1 MMMDEKIATLAR
13 DVQHIRSDQEAMKSA
28 IERMSEAVTRLAII
42 EERQA
47 ASSHAIE
54 RVMATVEKIDER
66 VRALEKAET
75 IQNRTA
81 EWIERA
87 MWAAASAA
95 AVFVAH
101 KAGLF

>member
-1 MMMDEKIATLAR
+1 MSDEQIAALAR
-13 DVQHIRSDQEAMKSA
+13 DIQHIRSDQGSMRAA

-47 ASSHAIE
+47 ASSQAIE

-66 VRALEKAET
+66 VRALEIAEPMQT
-75 IQNRTA
+75 KTS
-81 EWIERA
+81 EWMQSA
-87 MWAAASAA
+87 MWATISAM

-101 KAGLF
+101 KVGLF